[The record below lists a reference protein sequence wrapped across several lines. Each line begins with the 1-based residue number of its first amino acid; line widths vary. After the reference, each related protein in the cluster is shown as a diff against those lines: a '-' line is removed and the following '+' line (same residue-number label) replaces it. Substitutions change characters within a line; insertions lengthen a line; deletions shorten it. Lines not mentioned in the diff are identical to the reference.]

1 MKFSTG
7 SVVLAGLFV
16 TSSTLAAPTP
26 AQYARSPDPNDFE
39 SASPS
44 VNSPLLGHG
53 HSANGMAGHRN
64 LPGPMNKRIW
74 RVDKRQTP
82 FDAAQSVVGEAT
94 PLLAQ
99 ASVGQGATPLG
110 LVGSTAGSIVPINL
124 ASVPGTVSAQNLQ
137 GALTDLPGTVG
148 SIANGLPGTLQ
159 GISNT
164 LPAPVNGI
172 VGGLLG
178 TVGGVAGPLLGAV
191 EGPVAPVLGT
201 VGGILGPTV
210 GGTVGGLLGQVG
222 GTLQGVTAPVD
233 SLAPGLGLGGLLG
246 GLTGSLN
253 GILAA
258 QPVSQASVP
267 GQAFLAQPQVFGS
280 APGSG
285 VPMSTL
291 SNSPPSY
298 VANVGQG
305 RVLAASSQDDDIENI
320 ANIIDKGVSNG
331 DQTGSQKGVQNQAGK
346 ADFAIPNPSQGTP
359 GQVMQV
365 PQSAQSIPAPMQ
377 QAQTAPAAAI
387 QYVKV
392 NDNLVPVQ
400 LDAAGRVLGL
410 AAGLPTITAAS
421 LPGHSIPDLSSLQ
434 GQLPSQAV
442 QGLASA
448 QSVAQPVQQQ
458 ISSAMGKLPVRPSA
472 AQTLLPS
479 QMNLADVDPTSSD
492 IVSALDTAEDGVDT
506 TYDPSSDDTADALSL
521 VAGAVNGA
529 SGTPYTAASAM
540 ASTPVSAASAA
551 ASSAYGA
558 PQWDDDDWVQPDQ
571 SLLGHYAS
579 TAGSMGFS
587 ATAAAENA
595 IMTGTGAS
603 AIVSAPTVSATA
615 INGAQ

>member
-1 MKFSTG
+1 MLILTVG
-7 SVVLAGLFV
+7 VG
-16 TSSTLAAPTP
+16 
-26 AQYARSPDPNDFE
+26 
-39 SASPS
+39 
-44 VNSPLLGHG
+44 
-53 HSANGMAGHRN
+53 
-64 LPGPMNKRIW
+64 
-74 RVDKRQTP
+74 KRQTP
-82 FDAAQSVVGEAT
+82 FDAPQTVASEAT

-99 ASVGQGATPLG
+99 ASIGQGAASPIA
-110 LVGSTAGSIVPINL
+110 LVGSTAAGIVPISL
-124 ASVPGTVSAQNLQ
+124 ASVPGTVSAANLQ

-159 GISNT
+159 GIANG

-172 VGGLLG
+172 AGGLLG

-191 EGPVAPVLGT
+191 EGPVAPVLGA

-233 SLAPGLGLGGLLG
+233 GLAPQLGLGGLLG

-253 GILAA
+253 GILAT
-258 QPVSQASVP
+258 QPVTQASVP
-267 GQAFLAQPQVFGS
+267 GQSFLAQPQAIGS
-280 APGSG
+280 TVGNT
-285 VPMSTL
+285 VPMSAV
-291 SNSPPSY
+291 SNSPLNI
-298 VANVGQG
+298 VANLGQG
-305 RVLAASSQDDDIENI
+305 KALAASGNI
-320 ANIIDKGVSNG
+320 GDVGNLAGAVANSVSTAAYGGVPNN
-331 DQTGSQKGVQNQAGK
+331 VQNHAGQAVN
-346 ADFAIPNPSQGTP
+346 FAAQTPAQLAQGTA

-365 PQSAQSIPAPMQ
+365 PQSVQGVQSVQAPLQ
-377 QAQTAPAAAI
+377 QAQTAAAAAV

-410 AAGLPTITAAS
+410 ASGLPTITAAS
-421 LPGHSIPDLSSLQ
+421 IPGHSMPDLSGLAS
-434 GQLPSQAV
+434 QLPSQAT

-448 QSVAQPVQQQ
+448 QGVAQPIQQQ
-458 ISSAMGKLPVRPSA
+458 VSSAMGKLPVGPNA

-479 QMNLADVDPTSSD
+479 QLDLADVDPSSSNV
-492 IVSALDTAEDGVDT
+492 VSALDTAEDGVDSA
-506 TYDPSSDDTADALSL
+506 YDPSSDDTADALSL

-540 ASTPVSAASAA
+540 ISTPVSAASAA

-558 PQWDDDDWVQPDQ
+558 PQWDNDDWIQPDQ

-579 TAGSMGFS
+579 SSATSMGMS
-587 ATAAAENA
+587 AMAMATAAAEDA
-595 IMTGTGAS
+595 MTGVGS
-603 AIVSAPTVSATA
+603 AITSAPSVSATA